1 MGIFDGKRYFVYGDG
16 LSGRAAIGAIKKCGG
31 RAKLY
36 ADADGRFCEP
46 ADKRYDGAVISPG
59 IRPTHAVYEY
69 CARRGIRPTGE
80 AEIGFK
86 IAEERG
92 MPTVGV
98 TGTNGKTTVTNLI
111 AAMTGGVA
119 CGNIGYPVSIAAL
132 KPQKPIVCELSSFQL
147 YSSVVAPDVAVITN
161 IASDHIDWH
170 GTAAEY
176 RACKCN
182 IAAHMRGGYIVLGED
197 IPVGALETLDTKAQ
211 IVRCST
217 TNVCDGAYISGDNFY
232 FMGKRVCPTDY
243 LRLQG
248 VHNVK
253 NALCAIAAAMCM
265 GASAGDVTAALSSAE
280 LSPHRIRDVG
290 AACGKRWIDDS
301 KGTNVAACLAAVA
314 QTSGTVCLILGGRG
328 KATDFS
334 ELFTAIDTA
343 RVTEVVAMGETA
355 QAIRDSAAGI
365 VPSLKLTVVNGLNEA
380 VKVAAKSDAQTV
392 LLSPACAAFDE
403 FKSYAERGDRFA
415 AAVKAI
421 GGEA

>member
-69 CARRGIRPTGE
+69 CARRCIRPTGE

-98 TGTNGKTTVTNLI
+98 TGTNGKTTTVTMLEN
-111 AAMTGGVA
+111 VF
-119 CGNIGYPVSIAAL
+119 
-132 KPQKPIVCELSSFQL
+132 ELSSFQL

-182 IAAHMRGGYIVLGED
+182 IAAHMRGGYLVLGED

-248 VHNVK
+248 AHNVK

-314 QTSGTVCLILGGRG
+314 QTSGTLCLILGGRG

-380 VKVAAKSDAQTV
+380 VKAAAKSDAQTV
-392 LLSPACAAFDE
+392 LLSPACASFDE